1 MKKHDLIPA
10 ESEYESLIRKI
21 RLLRAEVAA
30 LAAERDD
37 LIYREIPKIR
47 ADYDAKVGALNL
59 EAYQAKWRVLE
70 LRYKIE
76 LLQAALNR
84 KKRME
89 EEEAERRAREKYAEY
104 EEELRKRI
112 ETIKDSD
119 RFRKSEEEREKEWQ
133 KQQEKGLSRRG
144 PHGGTSGNGDSG
156 ADGDGGIGEDGVPEF
171 KTRAEALRFYYR
183 KIVKILHPDVNT
195 DQTEE
200 EAQLFRDAVK
210 AFKEGDLDRLQEIYE
225 HLMDQDAEER
235 LQDTPDDIERL
246 RKILRTLSER
256 KKALEE
262 EIEKL
267 MSEFPYTAKEWL
279 YDEELVAVYVEKT
292 RELIGEY
299 NAQYEELKKRY
310 DRLVKGL
317 DPDGEE

>member
-89 EEEAERRAREKYAEY
+89 EEEAERRARKKYAEY

-133 KQQEKGLSRRG
+133 KQQENGLNRRG
-144 PHGGTSGNGDSG
+144 PHGGASGDG
-156 ADGDGGIGEDGVPEF
+156 ADGTDTDGKTGEDGVPEF

-225 HLMDQDAEER
+225 HLMDQAAEER

-279 YDEELVAVYVEKT
+279 YDDELVAIYVEKT